1 MKSGS
6 RGKKLVALKYL
17 PILVEMIRHFIV
29 LVFVGL
35 TIGVITF
42 AGHLYGAPSPQFVKA
57 RDPGPH
63 SKLAAK
69 DIPKPDIFNNG
80 FGTLIDFVDS
90 NKDLIVYGAITSF
103 GILMMG
109 LAIGSVSSS
118 SRSNASAQLSLLKE
132 QKEKAENLAKLK
144 AEFLNQVSHEL
155 RTPLA
160 VIIGYIE
167 CITDGLYGQ
176 IDIKHN
182 EILQVVAKQ
191 STHLKNMIDQI
202 LIYSRLEAGKQPIRI
217 EELHLTKVVSDL
229 KDTFDF
235 LCRQKGIELYW
246 EIPRDPLL
254 VHSDSTRIKEVVSNL
269 LQNAVKYTD
278 RGSITVRLKNASSGD
293 SVMIEVQDTGMG
305 ISEQHLT
312 SIFEPFM
319 QVHKTSSENSRGGIG
334 LGLSIVKRH
343 LEQIGGTI
351 NVESELGRGSLFR
364 ITLPRNPD
372 KKKVRPRWLFSLAKH
387 RSPDTPSAKPR
398 LDMPSG
404 SGPQKAA
411 NTPRALG

>member
-1 MKSGS
+1 M
-6 RGKKLVALKYL
+6 
-17 PILVEMIRHFIV
+17 MRHFTV
-29 LVFVGL
+29 AVFVGL
-35 TIGVITF
+35 ITAVIILS
-42 AGHLYGAPSPQFVKA
+42 GNLYGSPSQQVVKA
-57 RDPGPH
+57 REPGAHP
-63 SKLAAK
+63 KQTAK
-69 DIPKPDIFNNG
+69 DSPKQDIFSDG
-80 FGTLIDFVDS
+80 FAPLIDLVGS
-90 NKDLIVYGAITSF
+90 NKDLIVYGAIASF

-109 LAIGSVSSS
+109 LAIGSVSSN
-118 SRSNASAQLSLLKE
+118 SRNNTSAQLSLLKE

-176 IDIKHN
+176 IDTKHN

-217 EELHLTKVVSDL
+217 EELHLTRVVSDL

-235 LCRQKGIELYW
+235 LCRQKGIELDW
-246 EIPRDPLL
+246 DLPRDPL
-254 VHSDSTRIKEVVSNL
+254 VAHSDSTRIKEIVSNL

-278 RGSITVRLKNASSGD
+278 RGSIMVRLKTGPSD
-293 SVMIEVQDTGMG
+293 SVIIEVQDTGMG

-312 SIFEPFM
+312 TIFEPFM

-351 NVESELGRGSLFR
+351 NVESELGKGSLFR

-372 KKKVRPRWLFSLAKH
+372 RRKSKARWLFPLTKH
-387 RSPDTPSAKPR
+387 NSTKKAALKSY
-398 LDMPSG
+398 LNMPSEAR
-404 SGPQKAA
+404 PQKAP
-411 NTPRALG
+411 NTPRTLS

>member
-1 MKSGS
+1 MLRHLTG
-6 RGKKLVALKYL
+6 LALFL
-17 PILVEMIRHFIV
+17 TALLLSAI
-29 LVFVGL
+29 GL
-35 TIGVITF
+35 QS
-42 AGHLYGAPSPQFVKA
+42 AGHASSISLAIGQANDTTGSARQSLKNSRQEYVAERFSPFLE
-57 RDPGPH
+57 
-63 SKLAAK
+63 SLLAH
-69 DIPKPDIFNNG
+69 
-80 FGTLIDFVDS
+80 
-90 NKDLIVYGAITSF
+90 KDLIVYGAIASF

-109 LAIGSVSSS
+109 LAIGSASSGS
-118 SRSNASAQLSLLKE
+118 KTNNAEQLTRLKE
-132 QKEKAENLAKLK
+132 EKEKAENLAKLK

-191 STHLKNMIDQI
+191 SNHLKNMIDQI

-217 EELHLTKVVSDL
+217 EDLQLAKVVNDL
-229 KDTFDF
+229 RDTFEF
-235 LCRQKGIELYW
+235 LCRQKGIELRW
-246 EIPRDPLL
+246 DLPREAII
-254 VHSDSTRIKEVVSNL
+254 VRSDATRVKEVVSNL

-278 RGSITVRLKNASSGD
+278 RGAISVRITNTRVTD

-334 LGLSIVKRH
+334 LGLSIVKKH
-343 LEQIGGTI
+343 LEQIKGTI
-351 NVESELGRGSLFR
+351 TVESEFGKGSTFR
-364 ITLPRNPD
+364 IILPRNPD
-372 KKKVRPRWLFSLAKH
+372 KQKARSRWLLPRGKRFSQPTFALRA
-387 RSPDTPSAKPR
+387 RPQASADRGPR
-398 LDMPSG
+398 E
-404 SGPQKAA
+404 AA
-411 NTPRALG
+411 ETRQVLG